1 MRRLRKLVDRHS
13 ADSLH
18 PLCPQCTSPAETATQ
33 WQRGEP
39 RLLDGVWIVQGTPN
53 LVAHCATCGHRWTVH
68 VERPVQELSRR
79 PGGPF
84 VAASSLGYL
93 TPVHLHLL
101 EIAFD
106 LGQNDTL
113 QPNAWTAVQR
123 YIESFGFFGGAG
135 SLLDDLREMTVAVQ
149 AGIETGIYG
158 YNDLDMTPKLE
169 PTNASAVSE
178 YVVTWRDEEGIVC
191 DRGWLLE
198 RLNTL
203 LATYG
208 QSHDVTYAQQYEP
221 LVEAGRRA
229 VEAQSALAQP
239 KPTPRCQVVVTGFV
253 FVVTL
258 AGVGWLLASLTANAP
273 YAEFYLIVVALVVI
287 GICWVLL
294 LDALPPWL
302 SKLICPRR

>member
-1 MRRLRKLVDRHS
+1 VR
-13 ADSLH
+13 
-18 PLCPQCTSPAETATQ
+18 
-33 WQRGEP
+33 
-39 RLLDGVWIVQGTPN
+39 
-53 LVAHCATCGHRWTVH
+53 
-68 VERPVQELSRR
+68 VERPEQELSRR

-106 LGQNDTL
+106 LGQNDTS
-113 QPNAWTAVQR
+113 QPSAWTAVQR

-158 YNDLDMTPKLE
+158 YNDLDMTPKWE
-169 PTNASAVSE
+169 PTNASVVSE

-191 DRGWLLE
+191 DREWLLE

-203 LATYG
+203 LATYE
-208 QSHDVTYAQQYEP
+208 QSHDATYAQQYEP
-221 LVEAGRRA
+221 LIEAGRRA
-229 VEAQSALAQP
+229 IAQSAPTQP
-239 KPTPRCQVVVTGFV
+239 EPAPRCQVVVTGFV

-258 AGVGWLLASLTANAP
+258 AGIGWLLALLTANAP

-294 LDALPPWL
+294 LDALPSWL